1 MGVRGSFL
9 RIPPSRTFRRQGHE
23 ANRGRRCHQVYHPQG
38 GLRNHHKG
46 RTKGPKEEITRCNA
60 RTWGF
65 RNEKIRKNCNKVSS
79 LLSLNSSDSSV
90 RSSFQ
95 TAIKL
100 NFYFHRKEFRRK
112 KGQINEE
119 KPGIS

>member
-1 MGVRGSFL
+1 MGIACKFNEIKEKVDR
-9 RIPPSRTFRRQGHE
+9 RTGKATE

-79 LLSLNSSDSSV
+79 LLSLNCLRFIGSILVSDC
-90 RSSFQ
+90 
-95 TAIKL
+95 
-100 NFYFHRKEFRRK
+100 H
-112 KGQINEE
+112 
-119 KPGIS
+119 